1 VQTARPKPRKP
12 RQSRLQAT
20 AYHEAGH
27 AVAAYLR
34 NRRFT
39 SVSIVAEHET
49 LGQCVF
55 GNQPGVIELDAES
68 YRRTRDRIETLIMVA
83 LAGVL
88 AECQLTG
95 RHNWRGAHADL
106 HDATDYAS
114 YVTGDEQELNAYLR
128 WLWERTRNLL
138 SARPHWAAVKALA
151 AELLASRRIGERR
164 ARQLIAG
171 ALTRSAAGR
180 SRGTHAVH
188 SRL

>member
-1 VQTARPKPRKP
+1 MHTARSKPQKR
-12 RQSRLQAT
+12 RRSRLEGT

-39 SVSIVAEHET
+39 SVSIVAERET

-55 GNQPGVIELDAES
+55 GNKPGVIELDAES
-68 YRRTRDRIETLIMVA
+68 YRRTRDRIETLIIVA

-88 AECQLTG
+88 AECVLTG

-106 HDATDYAS
+106 HDASDYAS

-151 AELLASRRIGERR
+151 AELLTSRRIGERR
-164 ARQLIAG
+164 ARQLIAD
-171 ALTRSAAGR
+171 ALTRSAAGKRRGPHAVR
-180 SRGTHAVH
+180 SR
-188 SRL
+188 R